1 MEDFVMN
8 QRVSFL
14 GVLKYEFRMQL
25 HRRAVWLSFI
35 AFGLFFTQFH
45 QPWFRPITTP
55 ASASIIYWTG
65 IVQSFLAVAA
75 GLLLADRLPRD
86 RRMKVDE
93 LLNTLPCTVSTRM
106 FGKYLGS
113 TIATL
118 VPMPVI
124 YSIGIAYILVRWH
137 TLQELPLAL
146 ASFAAIVIPGV
157 MFIGAF
163 SIACTAILWV
173 PLYQILFVGY
183 WFWGNLLPNIGI
195 PTLSTTILTPVG
207 GYMCT
212 GFFNPQ
218 GREGVCSPG
227 IQGAT
232 ALLGAESILLL
243 LGTAILVIIAL
254 VRYIKWQQARQ

>member
-1 MEDFVMN
+1 MN
-8 QRVSFL
+8 QGASFL
-14 GVLKYEFRMQL
+14 GALKYEFRMQL
-25 HRRAVWLSFI
+25 HRRAPWITFI
-35 AFGLFFTQFH
+35 ALGLFFTQFH

-75 GLLLADRLPRD
+75 GLLLADRFPRD

-93 LLNTLPCTVSTRM
+93 LLNTLPCTISTRI

-118 VPMPVI
+118 VPMFTI
-124 YSIGIAYILVRWH
+124 YSIGTVYILVRWH
-137 TLQELPLAL
+137 SLQELPLAL
-146 ASFAAIVIPGV
+146 ATFSTIVVPGV

-218 GREGVCSPG
+218 GLEGVCSPG
-227 IQGAT
+227 IQGAN
-232 ALLGAESILLL
+232 ALQGVESIILLL
-243 LGTAILVIIAL
+243 GIAVLAIVGLIGYL
-254 VRYIKWQQARQ
+254 KWQQAHQ

>member
-1 MEDFVMN
+1 MN
-8 QRVSFL
+8 QRAAFFGAL
-14 GVLKYEFRMQL
+14 AYEFRMQI
-25 HRRAVWLSFI
+25 HRRAVWITFI
-35 AFGLFFTQFH
+35 ALGLFFTQFH
-45 QPWFRPITTP
+45 QPWFRPINTP
-55 ASASIIYWTG
+55 ASAAIIYWTG

-86 RRMKVDE
+86 RRTKVDE
-93 LLNTLPCTVSTRM
+93 LLNTLPSTVNARV

-118 VPMPVI
+118 VPMFVI
-124 YSIGIAYILVRWH
+124 YSIGTAFILFRWH
-137 TLQELPLAL
+137 TFQALPVAL
-146 ASFAAIVIPGV
+146 ASFTAIALPGV

-183 WFWGNLLPNIGI
+183 WFWGNLLPDVGI

-212 GFFNPQ
+212 GFFNQQ
-218 GREGVCSPG
+218 GQEGVCSPG

-232 ALLGAESILLL
+232 AFQGVESILLL
-243 LGTAILVIIAL
+243 LVLAILVIFAL
-254 VRYIKWQQARQ
+254 TGYLKWQQARR

>member
-1 MEDFVMN
+1 MN
-8 QRVSFL
+8 QRASFL
-14 GVLKYEFRMQL
+14 GALKYEFRMQL
-25 HRRAVWLSFI
+25 HRRATWITFI
-35 AFGLFFTQFH
+35 ALGLFFTQFH

-55 ASASIIYWTG
+55 ASASIIYWAG

-75 GLLLADRLPRD
+75 GLLLADRLSRD
-86 RRMKVDE
+86 RRTKVDE
-93 LLNTLPCTVSTRM
+93 LLNTLPCTISTRI

-118 VPMPVI
+118 IPMLTI
-124 YSIGIAYILVRWH
+124 YCIGIVYILVRWH
-137 TLQELPLAL
+137 SIQELPLAL
-146 ASFAAIVIPGV
+146 ASFSAIVIPGV

-163 SIACTAILWV
+163 SIACTAIIWV

-183 WFWGNLLPNIGI
+183 WFWGNLLPNLGI

-218 GREGVCSPG
+218 GQEGVCSQG

-232 ALLGAESILLL
+232 ALLGVESILLL
-243 LGTAILVIIAL
+243 LGTAVLTIISL
-254 VRYIKWQQARQ
+254 IGYLKWHQAHQ

>member
-1 MEDFVMN
+1 
-8 QRVSFL
+8 
-14 GVLKYEFRMQL
+14 MQI
-25 HRRAVWLSFI
+25 HRRSIWIAFI
-35 AFGLFFTQFH
+35 AIGLFFTQFH

-86 RRMKVDE
+86 RRFKVDE
-93 LLNTLPCTVSTRM
+93 LLNTLPCTVSARI

-118 VPMPVI
+118 VPMLLI
-124 YSIGIAYILVRWH
+124 YSIGTAYILVRWH
-137 TLQELPLAL
+137 TFQELPLGL
-146 ASFAAIVIPGV
+146 ASFAAIVLPGV

-183 WFWGNLLPNIGI
+183 WFWGNLLPNVGM

-207 GYMCT
+207 GYVCT
-212 GFFNPQ
+212 DSLTP
-218 GREGVCSPG
+218 RDKKEYVHRVSR
-227 IQGAT
+227 
-232 ALLGAESILLL
+232 
-243 LGTAILVIIAL
+243 
-254 VRYIKWQQARQ
+254 VRQLS